1 MKKNYIALVI
11 PVAALALTSCIHG
24 TKKENSKTGFVKIDD
39 VTLVS
44 SDLKASYAPSKG
56 AVKMLVIPI
65 AFTGTAKDADSAKY
79 TDWNEDNLGNMYDY
93 YFGESSSLSTY
104 YATASLNNV
113 QVSGKVT
120 DVYENST
127 IKTSTIL
134 EDNTFASLWDM
145 IEDAISWVCDNDES
159 INWSE
164 YDLNQDGC
172 IDNIHLITNYTAA
185 NEEWGQPLWPH
196 MYYTGRTGTVEKPMA
211 NVYSISGI
219 GFVEDPYTAIHEQ
232 GHIFGLED
240 YYDYTEDS
248 QLDYVGQLD
257 MQSYTVF
264 DWNSFSKLSM
274 GWVKPYV
281 INGEANTTTV
291 NIKAASI
298 NGDCILVPADYSTW
312 NGSAFDE
319 YFLIELFA
327 PYGNNK
333 KDWPEYQNSLGA
345 RGGIRVYHVD
355 ARVYGGNTYEY
366 FGDEDYEEDE
376 KIVVTNMEEQQINT
390 KDDVAKWNT
399 VAKGATNSSLWHR
412 YPGGISQL
420 ADYPLLSIV
429 QKGGDFTFAQQNG
442 RHTLNSIDLFKVG
455 DEFTWEKYS
464 KFLNKNGEKQELT
477 NKGEVFPYK
486 FVIDYLD
493 EDDATITFTKVK

>member
-1 MKKNYIALVI
+1 MKKNYIALIV
-11 PVAALALTSCIHG
+11 PVTALALTSCIHG

-39 VTLVS
+39 TTLVC

-65 AFTGTAKDADSAKY
+65 AFTGTAKDGDADKY
-79 TDWNEDNLGNMYDY
+79 DDWNEDNLEEMNNY
-93 YFGESSSLSTY
+93 YFGQSNSLSTY

-134 EDNTFASLWDM
+134 EDDSFETLWDM
-145 IEDAISWVCDNDES
+145 IEDAINWVYDNDES

-172 IDNIHLITNYTAA
+172 IDNIHLITNYTAE
-185 NEEWGQPLWPH
+185 NDEWGQPLWPH
-196 MYYTGRTGTVEKPMA
+196 MYFTGRTGTLDKPMA

-248 QLDYVGQLD
+248 EIDYIGQLD
-257 MQSYTVF
+257 MQSHTVF
-264 DWNSFSKLSM
+264 DWNSFSKFSM

-281 INGEANTTTV
+281 INGESNITTV

-333 KDWPEYQNSLGA
+333 KDWPSYQYNLGSK
-345 RGGIRVYHVD
+345 GGIRVYHVD
-355 ARVYGGNTYEY
+355 ARVFGSNEY
-366 FGDEDYEEDE
+366 DADG
-376 KIVVTNMEEQQINT
+376 KIKVTNLESQQIKT
-390 KDDVAKWNT
+390 KDDVSNWSDNT
-399 VAKGATNSSLWHR
+399 IGATNSSVWSD
-412 YPGGISQL
+412 YEGGISQL
-420 ADYPLLSIV
+420 ADHPLLSIV
-429 QKGGDFTFAQQNG
+429 QKGGEFTFAKQYG
-442 RHTLNSIDLFKVG
+442 RHTLSSADLFKVG

-464 KFLNKNGEKQELT
+464 KFLNKDGESQELT